1 MPIYDLRCG
10 QGHRFAVSQSFTA
23 PLPDCPYCGAATT
36 KVPSRVAVTGLAS
49 APPPPER
56 MPQTWRGTY
65 GANREY
71 VAELRRTADARRRL
85 EEKYPELAGDR
96 RPILAHEGRFERA
109 PLRAGDPLPG
119 AAPSHAH
126 AHGHGHGQ
134 GHGRGRATAERSRPS
149 EVAP

>member
-10 QGHRFAVSQSFTA
+10 EGHRFEVIQSFTA

-96 RPILAHEGRFERA
+96 RPILAHEGRFQNR
-109 PLRAGDPLPG
+109 L
-119 AAPSHAH
+119 AH
-126 AHGHGHGQ
+126 VQQSACQTHRCMRKCLDGKEN
-134 GHGRGRATAERSRPS
+134 TL
-149 EVAP
+149 